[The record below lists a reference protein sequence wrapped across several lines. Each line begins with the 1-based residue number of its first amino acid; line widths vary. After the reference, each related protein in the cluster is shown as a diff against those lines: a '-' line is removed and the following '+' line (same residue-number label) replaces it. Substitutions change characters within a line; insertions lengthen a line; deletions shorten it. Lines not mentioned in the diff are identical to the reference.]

1 MKRLAKPMLVLAM
14 GFADTQTA
22 LITKHFSQLKKQQ
35 TIFFYNIIELICF
48 ILTSEYLLLMNLFM
62 RADFPTFESPI
73 RTTLQSWRAS
83 DKRWRTLP
91 ILILFTK
98 FLNLDLSVLIFRET
112 ARSLYVFSIW
122 RLHGLKTRTQLN

>member
-1 MKRLAKPMLVLAM
+1 MLVLAM

-73 RTTLQSWRAS
+73 RTTLQS
-83 DKRWRTLP
+83 
-91 ILILFTK
+91 
-98 FLNLDLSVLIFRET
+98 
-112 ARSLYVFSIW
+112 
-122 RLHGLKTRTQLN
+122 